1 MSAELVKQL
10 REITGAGIMEC
21 KKALEE
27 AGNEIEKAID
37 ILKQKGVVKAAK
49 KADRDT
55 TEGRIG
61 VALSTERNKLSYVKL
76 GCETDFVAKNS
87 EFIALADKIAKIA
100 LDKNTTSPEALLAEK
115 VEGGTVDDMVKAAI
129 AKIGENIKINGV
141 DLVKADKGI
150 LEYYAHLGSKL
161 VVVVE
166 ILGDNGKKDSLVKLA
181 HELALQIAMDNPEFV
196 CRDQVPADVVQREKD
211 NLMVTPDIQSK
222 PEGVRAKVVEGK
234 LSAFFETCCLLD
246 LPYIREQ
253 KKKVSEVVADAA
265 KETGSKVDIVCFKR
279 VSIGK

>member
-1 MSAELVKQL
+1 MSTELVKQL
-10 REITGAGIMEC
+10 REVTGAGILEC

-27 AGNEIEKAID
+27 AGNDLEKAID

-61 VALSTERNKLSYVKL
+61 VAISSDRKKLVLVKL

-87 EFIALADKIAKIA
+87 EFIALADKVAA
-100 LDKNTTSPEALLAEK
+100 VAMDKNITSVEPLLTEK
-115 VEGGTVDDMVKAAI
+115 TADGTVDDTVKAAI
-129 AKIGENIKINGV
+129 AKIGENIKINDV
-141 DLVKADKGI
+141 QFVKADKGI
-150 LEYYAHLGSKL
+150 LDVYQHQGSKL

-166 ILGDNGKKDSLVKLA
+166 ILGDESKKDNLVKLA

-196 CRDQVPADVVQREKD
+196 CREQVPADVVQREKD
-211 NLMVTPDIQSK
+211 NLMVTPEIQSK
-222 PEGVRAKVVEGK
+222 PEGVRGKVVEGK

-253 KKKVSEVVADAA
+253 KRKVHEVVADTA
-265 KETGSKVDIVCFKR
+265 KEVGSKVEVVCFKR

>member
-10 REITGAGIMEC
+10 RDITGAGILEC
-21 KKALEE
+21 KKALDE
-27 AGNEIEKAID
+27 AGNDLEKAID
-37 ILKQKGVVKAAK
+37 ILKQKGVAKAAK

-61 VALSTERNKLSYVKL
+61 VALSGDRKKLALIKL

-87 EFIALADKIAKIA
+87 EFVALADKIAEIA
-100 LDKNTTSPEALLAEK
+100 MEKGISAVDSVLAEK
-115 VEGGTVDDMVKAAI
+115 TADGTVDDTIKAAI
-129 AKIGENIKINGV
+129 AKIGENIKCNEV
-141 DLVKADKGI
+141 QFVKADKGI
-150 LEYYAHLGSKL
+150 LDFYAHQGSKL

-166 ILGDNGKKDSLVKLA
+166 IQGDEAKKDNLVRLA
-181 HELALQIAMDNPEFV
+181 HELALQVAMDNPEFV
-196 CRDQVPADVVQREKD
+196 CRDQVPADIVQREKD
-211 NLMVTPDIQSK
+211 NLMSTPDIQAK
-222 PEGVRAKVVEGK
+222 PEGVRGKVVEGK

-253 KKKVSEVVADAA
+253 KKKVSEVVAETA
-265 KETGSKVDIVCFKR
+265 KEVGSPVNVVCFKR